1 MGGRERQEDLDF
13 CGFKASLVYIIKP
26 CLKKRKEKEKEE
38 KKKERENT
46 YRENS
51 HIHTN

>member
-26 CLKKRKEKEKEE
+26 CLKKKKRKREGRKE
-38 KKKERENT
+38 ERKRKHIQRELTHT
-46 YRENS
+46 Y
-51 HIHTN
+51 